1 MEPKSLRLAE
11 PVGFLPEPKSII
23 TYSRAAIDTPNDQR
37 VNAILSAVCNSSS
50 VSALRFNGFEYVPN
64 FTVPLALGDDIYFQL
79 LPQPEG
85 GSTKSA
91 SSSYNIEPITFNI
104 YSYSHTIEVIHEFVL
119 GLVERY
125 EHEKKNKLGNE
136 IYYFDMIV
144 EEQKR
149 GIPQKAVSFR
159 KSRFHTNRRL
169 THVYFEECAYL
180 RRRLDFFLHHKDWYD
195 RKGIPHT
202 LGLVMWG
209 LPGCGKTSTIKAI
222 ANETKRHIFNVL
234 LSEVKTREALKNLF
248 FNDTVL
254 VHDGEMMQTLHIPVR
269 NRIYIIEDIDAMESV
284 VLKRGVGASTSGSG
298 SGSGSASGSASSS
311 SAFAKDPRKAEL
323 ENFLPASVLKADE
336 VDKLDLATL
345 LNVLDGVRETPGRI
359 IILST
364 NHPERLDDA
373 LLRPGRFDLQ
383 IHFKKHSRA
392 VLQEHVADFYE
403 QALTEEEVAALSVP
417 SLDEKWTPAEVS
429 QVLFRYMDDRAEAIR
444 VLAEEDPASIFKLK
458 EQAQA
463 DVLTAFG
470 LNN

>member
-1 MEPKSLRLAE
+1 MEPR
-11 PVGFLPEPKSII
+11 SII
-23 TYSRAAIDTPNDQR
+23 TYSRASIDTPNDQR
-37 VNAILSAVCNSSS
+37 INAILSAVCASTD
-50 VSALRFNGFEYVPN
+50 VKALRFNGFEYVPN
-64 FTVPLALGDDIYFQL
+64 FTSPLALNDDIYFQL
-79 LPQPEG
+79 LPQAEG
-85 GSTKSA
+85 SA
-91 SSSYNIEPITFNI
+91 GGKTSGTSYNIEPITFNI
-104 YSYSHTIEVIHEFVL
+104 YSHTHTIEVLHEFVS

-169 THVYFEECAYL
+169 AHVYFEECAYL
-180 RRRLDFFLHHKDWYD
+180 RRRLEFFMHHKDWYD

-254 VHDGEMMQTLHIPVR
+254 VNDGEMTQTLHIPVR
-269 NRIYIIEDIDAMESV
+269 NRIYIIEDIDAMDSV
-284 VLKRGVGASTSGSG
+284 VLKRGGTGSSGS
-298 SGSGSASGSASSS
+298 SGSAASSV
-311 SAFAKDPRKAEL
+311 AKDPRKAEL

-403 QALTEEEVAALSVP
+403 MPLTPAEISTLSAP

-429 QVLFRYMDDRAEAIR
+429 QVLFRYMDDRSEAIR
-444 VLAEEDPASIFKLK
+444 VLVEEAPASIFKLK
-458 EQAQA
+458 ESMSTPMLVPT
-463 DVLTAFG
+463 DILGSLG
-470 LNN
+470 LGS

>member
-1 MEPKSLRLAE
+1 
-11 PVGFLPEPKSII
+11 
-23 TYSRAAIDTPNDQR
+23 
-37 VNAILSAVCNSSS
+37 
-50 VSALRFNGFEYVPN
+50 
-64 FTVPLALGDDIYFQL
+64 
-79 LPQPEG
+79 
-85 GSTKSA
+85 
-91 SSSYNIEPITFNI
+91 
-104 YSYSHTIEVIHEFVL
+104 
-119 GLVERY
+119 
-125 EHEKKNKLGNE
+125 
-136 IYYFDMIV
+136 
-144 EEQKR
+144 
-149 GIPQKAVSFR
+149 
-159 KSRFHTNRRL
+159 
-169 THVYFEECAYL
+169 
-180 RRRLDFFLHHKDWYD
+180 
-195 RKGIPHT
+195 
-202 LGLVMWG
+202 
-209 LPGCGKTSTIKAI
+209 
-222 ANETKRHIFNVL
+222 

-248 FNDTVL
+248 FNDTVM

-269 NRIYIIEDIDAMESV
+269 NRIYIIEDIDAMDSV
-284 VLKRGVGASTSGSG
+284 VLKRSAGGSG
-298 SGSGSASGSASSS
+298 SGSVASAV
-311 SAFAKDPRKAEL
+311 AKDPRKAEL

-383 IHFKKHSRA
+383 IHFKKHSRG

-403 QALTEEEVAALSVP
+403 QTLTEEEVAALSVP

-429 QVLFRYMDDRAEAIR
+429 QVLFRYMDERVEAIR